1 MSSSNNTSTYYVKLR
16 DLSFDAQEV
25 GPQVGALDLG
35 KLDAAQLVKLLRK
48 VAELNVSLLVDAN
61 PHVLLYG
68 GR

>member
-48 VAELNVSLLVDAN
+48 SPRITLRWSGNF
-61 PHVLLYG
+61 YG
-68 GR
+68 